1 MAVIMGFVGKR
12 GDGKTLAMTA
22 ALFRAHTFE
31 RTIFSNYGLH
41 FPDES
46 TANPSYIPLTADMV
60 SDFAKSDSGLID
72 AAIGI
77 DEIHVW
83 LDSRMHGSKRNR
95 VASYMLTQTRKRSV
109 DVFYTTQFL
118 HQVEKRVRDNTD
130 IIVECRN
137 RNREKD
143 MGKPPEECNPDL
155 ILTIIDKGREKIYQR
170 HIPPVRAKKI
180 AEWYNTN
187 EVIAMAEAD

>member
-1 MAVIMGFVGKR
+1 MAVIMGFVGRR

-22 ALFRAHTFE
+22 ALLRASQFQ
-31 RTIFSNYGLH
+31 RTIFANYGLH
-41 FPDES
+41 FPGQE
-46 TANPSYIPLTADMV
+46 PSYIPLTADMV

-83 LDSRMHGSKRNR
+83 LDSRMHGTKRNR

-109 DVFYTTQFL
+109 DVMYTTQFL

-130 IIVECRN
+130 VVVECRN
-137 RNREKD
+137 RNRERD
-143 MGKPPEECNPDL
+143 MGKPLSEQNPD
-155 ILTIIDKGREKIYQR
+155 IVLTIIDKGREKVFQR
-170 HIPPVRAKKI
+170 RIPTIRAKRI
-180 AEWYNTN
+180 AQMYDTN
-187 EVIAMAEAD
+187 QVVEYADN